1 MDSDDVRGAETAAET
16 GQDDVVALQPR
27 RRRLPGWLLIVA
39 ALVALGGLARLEQSR
54 NPSAVTTPSPTPTSS
69 PSEAQLPGTSRPVS
83 PSASPVRPQ
92 VAELGHRLLGITGT
106 WELFARGP
114 DELVRIQPA
123 IGRVTRTPVPALNS
137 DGGASLIVG
146 SDRVV
151 ILPWDQV
158 DGYVVRDGAAA
169 REVPAGALQHGA
181 IVAGPDADHLWV
193 RSGRDDSVLSLVGLD
208 GAEAGPSITLPREV
222 PWALAADRTG
232 YVVARGVGGDYVARP
247 DGLHR
252 ITTGS
257 VVAIGPTRW
266 LVVECDDQ
274 ARCGSVVI
282 DRATGTRRSLSGRPA
297 DTSPPPGLIAPDGS
311 RAAVYRSSDA
321 DGSSPPAMHL
331 IDLASGTDRAVGVSL
346 DPTSGAEQSMVWSPD
361 SRWLFTPTSGRLV
374 AVDARTGQ
382 VRDLGVSLPRVE
394 QVAVRAAG

>member
-222 PWALAADRTG
+222 
-232 YVVARGVGGDYVARP
+232 
-247 DGLHR
+247 
-252 ITTGS
+252 
-257 VVAIGPTRW
+257 